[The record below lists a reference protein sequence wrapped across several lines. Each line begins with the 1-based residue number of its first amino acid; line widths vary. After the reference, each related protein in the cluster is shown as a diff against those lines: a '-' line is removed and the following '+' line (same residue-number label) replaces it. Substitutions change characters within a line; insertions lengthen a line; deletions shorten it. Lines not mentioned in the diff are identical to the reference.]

1 MEFLLTFLA
10 KMTILIEKISKVFT
24 MDQKQFRVYAK
35 KYRIMLCRR
44 WNIQKTLTSLNQ
56 ILNSRN
62 QIVAMSFI

>member
-10 KMTILIEKISKVFT
+10 KMIILVEKISKVFT